1 MSKMIAVVSKQ
12 CVACGTCL
20 KKCPKGAIHIE
31 KGIIAVVN
39 ESLCIGCGL
48 CEKTCHASVITRKVR
63 EEHE

>member
-31 KGIIAVVN
+31 KGIIAVVD
-39 ESLCIGCGL
+39 ESLCVGCGL
-48 CEKTCHASVITRKVR
+48 CEKACPASVITRKVR
-63 EEHE
+63 EEA